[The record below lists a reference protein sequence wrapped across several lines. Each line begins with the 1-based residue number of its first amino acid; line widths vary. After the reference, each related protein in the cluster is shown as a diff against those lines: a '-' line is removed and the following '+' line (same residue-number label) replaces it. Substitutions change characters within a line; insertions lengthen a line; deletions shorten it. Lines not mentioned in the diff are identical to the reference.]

1 MVLTINGFDFPM
13 SQDDAWDVIN
23 YARERMIVVQPGE
36 EIQPDMIILDEE
48 LSEVGSMIK
57 NIGTGSRI
65 AIEKFLNSKV
75 NLKLNVLVKT
85 NWRDESTLLINYG
98 FDTKLI
104 K

>member
-1 MVLTINGFDFPM
+1 
-13 SQDDAWDVIN
+13 
-23 YARERMIVVQPGE
+23 
-36 EIQPDMIILDEE
+36 
-48 LSEVGSMIK
+48 MIK